1 MTVERS
7 PVETFPLSYAVADP
21 ADLGLDPHRLD
32 VLVRRVALEVEH
44 GPLPSAQLAVARHG
58 RLAAFHT
65 WGDSPGRY
73 LLQSVGRTIVA
84 SAIWKVLAEADIDV
98 TTPVAAVIP
107 EFAANGKAEVTIE
120 QVLTHTAGFPFAPLG
135 YPKMAD
141 RALRLA
147 AFAKWRLD
155 YPPGERLQFHL
166 TSAAWL
172 IAELV
177 ERVTGRP
184 LPDYLRTEIAE
195 PLGLGFALGLSP
207 AEQAE
212 TVAPMV
218 CTDGDSAEVDPWG
231 PWYLDNPD
239 VVAAGEPAHTVVGS
253 AADVALHYQA
263 LLHAPLWP
271 AGVVAD
277 AIRPRITAVPAG
289 EQSYGGSDKRVSVGL
304 FTLVAGPDA
313 GMWLPSVGSPRTF
326 GHGGAAYQLAC
337 CDPDSGV
344 SFALLSNGYP
354 ASGYDYSPRG
364 QAMIT
369 NIGNLAAD
377 LVAD

>member
-1 MTVERS
+1 MG
-7 PVETFPLSYAVADP
+7 
-21 ADLGLDPHRLD
+21 LGIDPHRLD
-32 VLVRRVALEVEH
+32 VLLRRVALEVEH

-58 RLAAFHT
+58 ELAAFET
-65 WGDSPGRY
+65 WGASPGRY

-84 SAIWKVLAEADIDV
+84 SAIWKLIGDGKIDIAR
-98 TTPVAAVIP
+98 PVSEYIP
-107 EFAANGKAEVTIE
+107 EFAANSKESVTIE

-155 YPPGERLQFHL
+155 YPPGGRLQFHL

-177 ERVTGRP
+177 ERVTGRS
-184 LPDYLRTEIAE
+184 LPDYLRTSIAE
-195 PLGLGFALGLSP
+195 PLGLGFALGVSP
-207 AEQAE
+207 AEQAG

-218 CTDGDSAEVDPWG
+218 CTDGDGAEVDPWG
-231 PWYLDNPD
+231 PWYLNNPD
-239 VVAAGEPAHTVVGS
+239 IVAAGEPAHAVVAS

-263 LLHAPLWP
+263 LLHSDLWAP
-271 AGVVAD
+271 GTVAE
-277 AIRPRITAVPAG
+277 AIRPHVTAVPAG
-289 EQSYGGSDKRVSVGL
+289 DQLYGGATRPVSVGL
-304 FTLVAGPDA
+304 FVLVAGPDP
-313 GMWLPSVGSPRTF
+313 GMGLPTVGSPRTF
-326 GHGGAAYQLAC
+326 GHGGAAYQTAF

-354 ASGYDYSPRG
+354 ASGYDYSRRG
-364 QAMIT
+364 QAMLL
-369 NIGNLAAD
+369 NIANLAAD
-377 LVAD
+377 LVD